1 MPSAPLLPLH
11 PSLPP
16 RVVFLSST
24 HSVDLLGPLGL
35 RFPLA
40 CLLQILRIPEKE
52 PIIQKSCLGAVAHT
66 CSRKEPRFHMPQG
79 RIARSWL
86 RERKETKSR
95 LISPYILRGSPFSS
109 CFKTQTRQNTEQK
122 RLIQTRRGY
131 GCRPLATVRG
141 TGRIRHTRKGGGGGK
156 KNKLAGVNHL
166 RNFVPTEASVGKTTA
181 AGALGT

>member
-1 MPSAPLLPLH
+1 MPSALLLSFIP
-11 PSLPP
+11 PSRPE
-16 RVVFLSST
+16 LSYSART
-24 HSVDLLGPLGL
+24 HSVGLLEPQGL

-52 PIIQKSCLGAVAHT
+52 PIIQKSCFGAVAHT

-79 RIARSWL
+79 HIARSSL

-109 CFKTQTRQNTEQK
+109 CFKTQTRKNTEQK

-131 GCRPLATVRG
+131 GCQPLATVRG
-141 TGRIRHTRKGGGGGK
+141 TDRIRHIRKGGGGEK
-156 KNKLAGVNHL
+156 ENKLAGVNHL
-166 RNFVPTEASVGKTTA
+166 RNFVPTETSVGKTTA
-181 AGALGT
+181 VGALGT